1 MSRQAGCLAQCGL
14 YGDCYAL
21 CLPLCLFGFRSQ
33 VNASV
38 GRGCLLCRGCFVG
51 RVCVFWGLAI
61 GGMSI
66 GAIASSYL
74 ARGTSQTPGCL
85 YVVGATGAAA
95 HCFFCCF
102 LCFEW
107 AVWGF
112 PCFPCVFCPLLFGSI
127 SLGFSSPLGSGGV
140 GGHTAGRGLSRV
152 GYVARDVAEDLLC
165 FLFFLLLQ
173 LATGS

>member
-1 MSRQAGCLAQCGL
+1 M
-14 YGDCYAL
+14 
-21 CLPLCLFGFRSQ
+21 
-33 VNASV
+33 NASV
-38 GRGCLLCRGCFVG
+38 GRGCLLYRGCFVG
-51 RVCVFWGLAI
+51 RVWVFWGLAI

-74 ARGTSQTPGCL
+74 ARGTSQAPGCC
-85 YVVGATGAAA
+85 VVGAAGAAA
-95 HCFFCCF
+95 HCSLCCF
-102 LCFEW
+102 LCIEW

-112 PCFPCVFCPLLFGSI
+112 PYFPSVFCPLLFGFI
-127 SLGFSSPLGSGGV
+127 SLGFLRPLGSGGV

-165 FLFFLLLQ
+165 FLFLLLLQ